1 MARPKKFPG
10 TETRSVTFM
19 LPASEV
25 DDMDDLAKLLASRYG
40 VPVNRTD
47 TFIKLMA
54 RGKAALRAEL
64 SAEVGS

>member
-25 DDMDDLAKLLASRYG
+25 DDVDALAKVLAERYG
-40 VPVNRTD
+40 VAVNRTD
-47 TFIKLMA
+47 AFLKLVT
-54 RGKAALRAEL
+54 RGKAALQAEL
-64 SAEVGS
+64 SAEVAS

>member
-40 VPVNRTD
+40 VSVNRTD